1 MTKKPTPDLERIMVD
16 IKTLPTVRLW
26 PHAGKALGL
35 TRKMT
40 YEAGKTGD
48 IAVIRIGRLVRAPT
62 APLRK
67 QLGL

>member
-1 MTKKPTPDLERIMVD
+1 MTKKSMPDLEQIMVD
-16 IKTLPTVRLW
+16 IKTLPTVPLW
-26 PHAGKALGL
+26 PHAGRALGL
-35 TRKMT
+35 GRKMA
-40 YEAGKTGD
+40 YQAGKTGD